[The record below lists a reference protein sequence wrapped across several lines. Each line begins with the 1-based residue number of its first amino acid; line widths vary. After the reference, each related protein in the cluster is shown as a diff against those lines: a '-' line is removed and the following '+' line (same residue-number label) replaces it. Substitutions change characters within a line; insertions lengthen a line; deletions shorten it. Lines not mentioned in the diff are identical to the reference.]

1 MSRKPAV
8 AAMARD
14 SSSATVSSINR
25 IHHPRHRFDIPDL
38 IRQPDVVT
46 GDDSVTPL
54 VEAGDH
60 RLPRIQQRLYHG
72 TIVAPTPDNL
82 GGSRCTQE
90 NSNDAIIGRN
100 STTAPTCQGFSAR
113 RCPLCIGAVLS
124 RVRARRSTGATH
136 QRKIIVAHPDYLA
149 TPNVAESGPLGQVSC
164 AASAIS
170 QTAESYN
177 ASSGLVIGHAGPQ
190 AVDRAASGVSVEVAH
205 GTRHCRC
212 HLGHLPRLVGSLTS

>member
-1 MSRKPAV
+1 VGIAVIVSVITRTRAGPISPAASAAAVLGNTGARISLVTARRTASWLAWATRAPASVGERFNMPARSCLV
-8 AAMARD
+8 AEPGGGRD
-14 SSSATVSSINR
+14 GAGFQFRDGIKHHR

-38 IRQPDVVT
+38 IRQPDVVA

-82 GGSRCTQE
+82 GGSRCRQE

-136 QRKIIVAHPDYLA
+136 QRKINRGA
-149 TPNVAESGPLGQVSC
+149 TP
-164 AASAIS
+164 I
-170 QTAESYN
+170 T
-177 ASSGLVIGHAGPQ
+177 
-190 AVDRAASGVSVEVAH
+190 
-205 GTRHCRC
+205 
-212 HLGHLPRLVGSLTS
+212 